1 MVSGTTYR
9 GFKYIPWTDVYID
22 ATGRPENKKIW
33 HDIAYPDG
41 RTLPGPWGPYT
52 NPTEKQFNEHIDWML
67 SHSQR
72 ETA

>member
-22 ATGRPENKKIW
+22 ATGRPENKKIM
-33 HDIAYPDG
+33 HDITYPDG
-41 RTLPGPWGPYT
+41 RTQPGPWGPYT
-52 NPTEKQFNEHIDWML
+52 NPTEEQFNEHIDWML
-67 SHSQR
+67 SHPLR